1 MIGLEEANTFL
12 KCAVKQFPISCL
24 SEDQEPEGSFKKSI
38 AFLLLLIIV
47 EV

>member
-1 MIGLEEANTFL
+1 MIGIEEVNTFL
-12 KCAVKQFPISCL
+12 KCVVKHFPISCL

-38 AFLLLLIIV
+38 AFLLLLIII